1 MAPSRIIALALVA
14 SAFLVGALG
23 LAFLFVFGNRLVGF
37 ILLLV
42 GAADLAMA
50 AFFARKGPA

>member
-1 MAPSRIIALALVA
+1 MSPSRIIPIVLVA
-14 SAFLVGALG
+14 SALLVGVLG
-23 LAFLFVFGNRLVGF
+23 LAFVFALGNRLLGF

-42 GAADLAMA
+42 AAADLAMA

>member
-1 MAPSRIIALALVA
+1 MSPNRIIAVALVA
-14 SAFLVGALG
+14 SALVIGTLG
-23 LAFLFVFGNRLVGF
+23 FAFLFAFGNRLVGF

-42 GAADLAMA
+42 AVADLAMA